1 MTDEAYKLDQEE
13 AKIAWDNAHPDY
25 EDDEDNEEEDNEE

>member
-1 MTDEAYKLDQEE
+1 MTDEAYKLNQEE

-25 EDDEDNEEEDNEE
+25 EDDEVGEEDNEE